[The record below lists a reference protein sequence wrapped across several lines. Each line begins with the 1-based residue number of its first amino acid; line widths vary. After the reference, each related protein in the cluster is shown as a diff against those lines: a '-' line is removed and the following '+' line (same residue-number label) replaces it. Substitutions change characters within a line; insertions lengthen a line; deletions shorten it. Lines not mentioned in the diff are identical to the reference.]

1 MEELKKNYRESLIK
15 FKELKD
21 LIQNKMGEITNKIE
35 KFTEKKIKEFEEF
48 FEELKK
54 EKENK
59 IPTSN
64 NNENL
69 VQKMLRLKEKLNE
82 LKNKIGKQEEK
93 ESIKGEIEKIKK
105 EIEEI
110 INNKAEEEKNIK
122 SIFDSLAP
130 PCITQ
135 LVKMKISKFE
145 KYSKPSNISFY
156 KYSWT
161 LVLCCNNEMKNP
173 KNVYL
178 FINAQLNN
186 EEITIYFEI
195 QIQNKNK
202 SKNLIIKEEGKL
214 KDKKIFID
222 LKLTKEEL
230 MSNYVQSND
239 GENFVELKLTFKFD
253 YYSNILGI

>member
-82 LKNKIGKQEEK
+82 LKNKIGRQEEK
-93 ESIKGEIEKIKK
+93 ESIQGENIKNAKK
-105 EIEEI
+105 EIEESI
-110 INNKAEEEKNIK
+110 DLINKAFEALLNDLFEEVAMDISTDISALKTLFTQDGLTEEEIK
-122 SIFDSLAP
+122 
-130 PCITQ
+130 
-135 LVKMKISKFE
+135 K
-145 KYSKPSNISFY
+145 
-156 KYSWT
+156 
-161 LVLCCNNEMKNP
+161 
-173 KNVYL
+173 
-178 FINAQLNN
+178 
-186 EEITIYFEI
+186 
-195 QIQNKNK
+195 
-202 SKNLIIKEEGKL
+202 
-214 KDKKIFID
+214 
-222 LKLTKEEL
+222 
-230 MSNYVQSND
+230 
-239 GENFVELKLTFKFD
+239 
-253 YYSNILGI
+253 